1 VAEIAPRWPATPDS
15 AGYNVDLTPKI
26 SLIIPAY
33 NEEQLLPRLLATI
46 DQARSRYRRGAGAVE
61 VIVADNASTDST
73 AELARV
79 HGCEV
84 VHVEKRVIACARNAG
99 ANVARGEILAFVDAD
114 MQIDP
119 ETFNVI
125 DDLISTGTVS
135 AGATGFR
142 FERSSLALRLTKGF
156 LIVITSVLA
165 RQLSRDVPTGVFFC
179 PRPIFEEIGGYDER
193 LHYAEDVDLIL
204 RLRRNAG
211 TRSMRFVCG
220 TEAKA
225 IFSTR
230 KFDRYGDWHYF
241 TMPLRMITDV
251 VLERTRLPRSA
262 RRYWYE
268 DR

>member
-1 VAEIAPRWPATPDS
+1 M
-15 AGYNVDLTPKI
+15 
-26 SLIIPAY
+26 IIPAY
-33 NEEQLLPRLLATI
+33 NEELLLPRLLATI
-46 DQARSRYRRGAGAVE
+46 DQARRRYRHGAGAVE
-61 VIVADNASTDST
+61 VIVADNDSTDST
-73 AELARV
+73 AELARA

-84 VHVEKRVIACARNAG
+84 VHVEKRVIASARNAG
-99 ANVARGEILAFVDAD
+99 ANLARGEMLAFVDAD

-125 DDLISTGTVS
+125 DDLIGTGTVI

-142 FERSSLALRLTKGF
+142 FERSSFALRLTYGF
-156 LIVITSVLA
+156 LVMITSVLT

-179 PRPIFEEIGGYDER
+179 RRSIFEEIGAYDER

-204 RLRRNAG
+204 RLKRNGSTRRL
-211 TRSMRFVCG
+211 RFVCG

-230 KFDRYGDWHYF
+230 KFDRYGDWHFF

-251 VLERTRLPRSA
+251 VLERTRLPHSV